1 MPTDKETAMTEL
13 LYLEDL
19 HPGQKFTS
27 HEEQITEAAIK
38 EFAQQFDPQPFHL
51 DHEAAK
57 STMFGGLAASGWH
70 TAAFTMRLNVTGGP
84 KLAGGII
91 GGGGEINWP
100 TPVRPGDT
108 LHVEYEVLEVTPSRT
123 RPERGTIIL
132 RTETKNQHGSVVQ
145 TTKVRLIVPRRPA

>member
-1 MPTDKETAMTEL
+1 MHIETETAMSEK

-19 HPGQKFTS
+19 HPGQTFTS
-27 HEEQITEAAIK
+27 HAEEITEAAIK
-38 EFAQQFDPQPFHL
+38 EFAEKFDPQPFHL
-51 DHEAAK
+51 DDEAAK
-57 STMFGGLAASGWH
+57 STLFGGLAASGWH

-100 TPVRPGDT
+100 TPVRPGDI

-123 RPERGTIIL
+123 RPERGTIL
-132 RTETKNQHGSVVQ
+132 LKTETKNQHGTVVQ
-145 TTKVRLIVPRRPA
+145 TTTVRLIVPRRPS

>member
-1 MPTDKETAMTEL
+1 MTEI

-27 HEEQITEAAIK
+27 HAEEITEAAIK
-38 EFAQQFDPQPFHL
+38 EFASQFDPQPFHL

-57 STMFGGLAASGWH
+57 ATLFGGLAASGWH
-70 TAAFTMRLNVTGGP
+70 TAAFTMRLNVTSGP

-100 TPVRPGDT
+100 TPTRPGDI
-108 LHVEYEVLEVTPSRT
+108 LHVEYEIMEVTPSRT
-123 RPERGTIIL
+123 RPERGTIL
-132 RTETKNQHGSVVQ
+132 LKTETKNQHGTVVQ
-145 TTKVRLIVPRRPA
+145 ATLVRLIVARRPA

>member
-1 MPTDKETAMTEL
+1 MTEK

-19 HPGQKFTS
+19 QPGQKFTS
-27 HEEQITEAAIK
+27 HAEEITESEIK
-38 EFAQQFDPQPFHL
+38 AFAEKFDPQPFHL

-57 STMFGGLAASGWH
+57 ATLFGGLAASGWH

-91 GGGGEINWP
+91 GGGGDINWP
-100 TPVRPGDT
+100 TPTRPGDF

-123 RPERGTIIL
+123 RPERGTIL
-132 RTETKNQHGSVVQ
+132 LKTETKNQNGTVVQ
-145 TTKVRLIVPRRPA
+145 ATTVRLIVPRRPA

>member
-1 MPTDKETAMTEL
+1 MTKET

-27 HEEQITEAAIK
+27 HAEEITEAAIK
-38 EFAQQFDPQPFHL
+38 EFAEKFDPQPFHL
-51 DHEAAK
+51 DNEAAK
-57 STMFGGLAASGWH
+57 ATLFGGLAASGWH

-100 TPVRPGDT
+100 TPVRPGDI
-108 LHVEYEVLEVTPSRT
+108 LHVEYEVLEVTESRT
-123 RPERGTIIL
+123 RPERGTIL
-132 RTETKNQHGSVVQ
+132 LKTETKNQHGTIVQ

>member
-1 MPTDKETAMTEL
+1 MTNET

-19 HPGQKFTS
+19 QPGQKFTS
-27 HEEQITEAAIK
+27 HAEEITKAAIL
-38 EFAQQFDPQPFHL
+38 EFAAKFDPQPFHL

-57 STMFGGLAASGWH
+57 STLFGGLAASGWH

-91 GGGGEINWP
+91 GVGGEVNWP
-100 TPVRPGDT
+100 TPVRPGDV
-108 LHVEYEVLEVTPSRT
+108 LHVEYEVLEVTPSRS
-123 RPERGTIIL
+123 RPERGMIL
-132 RTETKNQHGSVVQ
+132 LKTETKNQHGAVVQ